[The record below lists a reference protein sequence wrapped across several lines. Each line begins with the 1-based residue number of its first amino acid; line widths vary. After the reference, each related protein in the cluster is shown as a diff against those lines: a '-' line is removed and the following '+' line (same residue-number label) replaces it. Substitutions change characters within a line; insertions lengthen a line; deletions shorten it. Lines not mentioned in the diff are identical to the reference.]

1 MCRKIY
7 ITNEL
12 VLGQRPLGW
21 EAWVLPKGEVQEFTS
36 KQLKDIMK
44 QGNEEVYGL
53 VMNKVTGD
61 LEADKE
67 GFYVTNYMV
76 KSHIN
81 SLVPKNP
88 EDCLANLFYIVI
100 GSHKEKN
107 NLLYDV
113 ISSRYERTSFN
124 EDKVKTLLEMGIIS
138 AGVKLVGDKLE
149 IAITPN
155 QIVNTPQKEK
165 EKSVESK

>member
-1 MCRKIY
+1 MCRRIY
-7 ITNEL
+7 VTNEL

-36 KQLKDIMK
+36 KQLKDIIK

-53 VMNKVTGD
+53 VINKDTKE
-61 LEADKE
+61 LEADTE
-67 GFYVTNYMV
+67 GFYVSNYMV

-100 GSHKEKN
+100 GTHKEKGN
-107 NLLYDV
+107 TLYDV
-113 ISSRYERTSFN
+113 VSSRYERTSFT

-138 AGVKLVGDKLE
+138 AGVRLVGDKLE
-149 IAITPN
+149 VATLSKAVAEPN
-155 QIVNTPQKEK
+155 PK
-165 EKSVESK
+165 EKSDEQ

>member
-12 VLGQRPLGW
+12 TLGQRPLGW
-21 EAWVLPKGEVQEFTS
+21 EVWVLPKGEVQEFTS
-36 KQLKDIMK
+36 KQLKDIIK

-53 VMNKVTGD
+53 VVNKTTGE
-61 LEADKE
+61 LEADTE

-76 KSHIN
+76 KRHIN

-88 EDCLANLFYIVI
+88 EDCLVNLFYIVI
-100 GSHKEKN
+100 GTHKEKGAT
-107 NLLYDV
+107 LYDV
-113 ISSRYERTSFN
+113 VSSRYERTSFT

-138 AGVKLVGDKLE
+138 AGVRIVGDKLE
-149 IAITPN
+149 IAGASKP
-155 QIVNTPQKEK
+155 VSVAKLK
-165 EKSVESK
+165 EKSEEQ

>member
-12 VLGQRPLGW
+12 TLGQRPLGW
-21 EAWVLPKGEVQEFTS
+21 EAWVLPKGEIQEFTS
-36 KQLKDIMK
+36 KQLKDIIK
-44 QGNEEVYGL
+44 QGTEEVYGL
-53 VMNKVTGD
+53 VVNKTTGE
-61 LEADKE
+61 LEADSE
-67 GFYVTNYMV
+67 GFFATNYMV

-100 GSHKEKN
+100 GTHKEKN
-107 NLLYDV
+107 NILYDV
-113 ISSRYERTSFN
+113 ISSRYERTSFT

-138 AGVKLVGDKLE
+138 AGVRIVGDKLE
-149 IAITPN
+149 IAGASKP
-155 QIVNTPQKEK
+155 VSVAKLK
-165 EKSVESK
+165 EKSEEQ

>member
-21 EAWVLPKGEVQEFTS
+21 EAWVIPKGEVQEFTS
-36 KQLKDIMK
+36 KQIKDIIK

-53 VMNKVTGD
+53 AVNKTTGE
-61 LEADKE
+61 LEADTE

-88 EDCLANLFYIVI
+88 EDCLANLFYIVV
-100 GSHKEKN
+100 GTHKEKN
-107 NLLYDV
+107 NILYDV
-113 ISSRYERTSFN
+113 ISSRYERTSFT

-138 AGVKLVGDKLE
+138 AGVRIVGDKLE
-149 IAITPN
+149 IAGASKP
-155 QIVNTPQKEK
+155 VSVAKLKEMS
-165 EKSVESK
+165 EEQ

>member
-7 ITNEL
+7 ITSEL
-12 VLGQRPLGW
+12 VLGHRPLGW

-36 KQLKDIMK
+36 KQLKDIIK

-53 VMNKVTGD
+53 VVNKSTGD
-61 LEADKE
+61 LEIDRE
-67 GFYVTNYMV
+67 GFFVRNHMV

-100 GSHKEKN
+100 GTHKEKN
-107 NLLYDV
+107 NILYDV
-113 ISSRYERTSFN
+113 ISSRYERTSFT

-138 AGVKLVGDKLE
+138 AGVRIVGDKLE
-149 IAITPN
+149 IAGTSKP
-155 QIVNTPQKEK
+155 VSVAKLKEMS
-165 EKSVESK
+165 EEQ

>member
-12 VLGQRPLGW
+12 TLGQRPLGW
-21 EAWVLPKGEVQEFTS
+21 EAWELPKGEVQEFTS
-36 KQLKDIMK
+36 KQLKDIIK
-44 QGNEEVYGL
+44 QGNDEVYGL
-53 VMNKVTGD
+53 VVNKATGE
-61 LEADKE
+61 LEADTE
-67 GFYVTNYMV
+67 GFYVTNYMI

-100 GSHKEKN
+100 GTHKEKGVT
-107 NLLYDV
+107 LYDV
-113 ISSRYERTSFN
+113 VSSRYERTSFS

-138 AGVKLVGDKLE
+138 AVVRFAGDKIE
-149 IAITPN
+149 VAGNSKPVTVTKP
-155 QIVNTPQKEK
+155 KEK
-165 EKSVESK
+165 NEVQ

>member
-12 VLGQRPLGW
+12 TLGQRPFGW

-36 KQLKDIMK
+36 KQIKDIIK

-53 VMNKVTGD
+53 VVNKTTGE
-61 LEADKE
+61 LEADTE
-67 GFYVTNYMV
+67 GFYVTNYMI

-88 EDCLANLFYIVI
+88 EDCLANLFYIVL
-100 GSHKEKN
+100 GTHKEKN
-107 NLLYDV
+107 NILYDV
-113 ISSRYERTSFN
+113 VSSRYERTSFT

-138 AGVKLVGDKLE
+138 AGVRLAGDRIEVAGASKLVSVAKL
-149 IAITPN
+149 
-155 QIVNTPQKEK
+155 K
-165 EKSVESK
+165 EKSEEQ